1 MGKSSYRQILKSQT
15 FYWLCKRLK
24 YISLILSV
32 IQNQILKLKISNIF
46 SSKNKLSHMAKISNN
61 RLPFGLILLL
71 VGIIYLLSKT
81 GILENIPYIS
91 KMMNIGTF
99 FLVAGLIFLI
109 TKTEKTIGIVF
120 TAIGVIINFDF
131 FFGWLQNYS
140 TFIIPIALIGIGLA
154 MVLTSKK

>member
-1 MGKSSYRQILKSQT
+1 
-15 FYWLCKRLK
+15 
-24 YISLILSV
+24 
-32 IQNQILKLKISNIF
+32 
-46 SSKNKLSHMAKISNN
+46 MAKVSNN

-71 VGIIYLLSKT
+71 VGVIYLLSKT
-81 GILENIPYIS
+81 GILEKIPYMS
-91 KMMNIGTF
+91 RFMNIGTF
-99 FLVAGLIFLI
+99 FLIAGIIFLL

-140 TFIIPIALIGIGLA
+140 SLIVPIALIGIGLV

>member
-24 YISLILSV
+24 YII
-32 IQNQILKLKISNIF
+32 NTFCYLKSDIKANIF